1 MDDIAASLSPPSMK
15 LPRMIL
21 RLYLW
26 HGQWLGVGQ
35 MSLLPK
41 EVKSLSAAP
50 LFEGKGE
57 VGPRDVQYETV
68 F

>member
-1 MDDIAASLSPPSMK
+1 MK